1 MEARFRIRLT
11 MKNSIS
17 KKQLREFSLLIGF
30 AFPIIIG
37 WILPALAAHNFRT
50 WTLLIGIPI
59 LIIGLIK
66 PSLLFYPYKVWMQ
79 IGSILGWFNSRL
91 ILGFIFYFVLLPISF
106 MMKIFGYDPL
116 RLKKNNQKSYR
127 EFTQEKKIDLTRIF

>member
-17 KKQLREFSLLIGF
+17 KKKLREFSLLIGF
-30 AFPIIIG
+30 ALPIIVG

-66 PSLLFYPYKVWMQ
+66 PSLIFYPYKIWMQ
-79 IGSILGWFNSRL
+79 IGAILGWFNSRL

>member
-1 MEARFRIRLT
+1 MEAIFRIRLT

-30 AFPIIIG
+30 ALPIIVG

-66 PSLLFYPYKVWMQ
+66 PSLIFYPYKIWMQ
-79 IGSILGWFNSRL
+79 IGAILGWFNSRL
-91 ILGFIFYFVLLPISF
+91 ILGFIFYFVLLPISLI
-106 MMKIFGYDPL
+106 MKIIGYDPL
-116 RLKKNNQKSYR
+116 RLKKNNQKSYK
-127 EFTQEKKIDLTRIF
+127 EFTQGKKIDLTRIF